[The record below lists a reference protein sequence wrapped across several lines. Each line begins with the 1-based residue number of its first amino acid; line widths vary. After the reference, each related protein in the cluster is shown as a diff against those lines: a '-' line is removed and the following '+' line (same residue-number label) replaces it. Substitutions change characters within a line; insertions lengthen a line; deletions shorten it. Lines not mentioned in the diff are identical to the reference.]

1 MERGGVR
8 GSPWLGRW
16 FGEGWM
22 DWTGEQC
29 SAQYGWMR
37 YTCYERRYVTELV
50 TVTARLYATHAREL
64 CGHPRLLPEA
74 CVFRDL
80 DKVSFPSILYKQT
93 KKLTLQQP
101 VHLVMVTVNVVSSE
115 IARAELRCSLN
126 TWTHIYAF
134 PFLCFY
140 PLLAYAYYIKYD
152 DWLKS
157 EEWTF
162 LACVTLGAGHALSFL
177 VTRWN
182 AGAKAW
188 ITTTSVGFLYF

>member
-1 MERGGVR
+1 
-8 GSPWLGRW
+8 
-16 FGEGWM
+16 
-22 DWTGEQC
+22 
-29 SAQYGWMR
+29 
-37 YTCYERRYVTELV
+37 
-50 TVTARLYATHAREL
+50 
-64 CGHPRLLPEA
+64 
-74 CVFRDL
+74 
-80 DKVSFPSILYKQT
+80 
-93 KKLTLQQP
+93 
-101 VHLVMVTVNVVSSE
+101 MVTVNVVSSE

-188 ITTTSVGFLYF
+188 ITTTSVRFSLPFPLYSAGYLVEGKHDRPVRWKKQTASASSHTPTAAKAKSSPSKKSNPPTHPPTNSATNKTPTQSTPSPP

>member
-1 MERGGVR
+1 MV
-8 GSPWLGRW
+8 
-16 FGEGWM
+16 
-22 DWTGEQC
+22 
-29 SAQYGWMR
+29 A
-37 YTCYERRYVTELV
+37 VT
-50 TVTARLYATHAREL
+50 
-64 CGHPRLLPEA
+64 
-74 CVFRDL
+74 
-80 DKVSFPSILYKQT
+80 
-93 KKLTLQQP
+93 
-101 VHLVMVTVNVVSSE
+101 VVSSE

-140 PLLAYAYYIKYD
+140 PLLAYAYYVKYD

-188 ITTTSVGFLYF
+188 ITTTSVRPTSFLCYAVWFVEVKYG